1 MKDRICND
9 EITITIPFKHGLK
22 NETPDEKRCI
32 ERAKIIQ
39 QINSVQSIFRT
50 IQILDIGGDFW
61 LDEVQE
67 LCRLGERLNAS
78 TGEQFE
84 RFAINH

>member
-1 MKDRICND
+1 MTND
-9 EITITIPFKHGLK
+9 TITINTTFKHGLK
-22 NETPDEKRCI
+22 NETDEDKRII

-50 IQILDIGGDFW
+50 IQMLDIGGDFW

-67 LCRLGERLNAS
+67 LCRLGEGINA
-78 TGEQFE
+78 TMGDQFE
-84 RFAINH
+84 KFSINH

>member
-1 MKDRICND
+1 MSKITND
-9 EITITIPFKHGLK
+9 EITITIPFKPGLK
-22 NETPDEKRCI
+22 NETECEKREI

-50 IQILDIGGDFW
+50 IQMLDIGGDFW

-67 LCRLGERLNAS
+67 LCRLGEGINA
-78 TGEQFE
+78 GVGDQFE
-84 RFAINH
+84 KFTMNH